1 MKGSPGPQQ
10 SPGVRGQLRT
20 SISSM
25 VCTMNMS
32 WRSSIA
38 LSIQL
43 LKGAARLAYSRCSW
57 SMVSSCFSVF
67 WRVQE
72 RDGEVSQR
80 ASGLVARGPKGS
92 ENVPSR

>member
-1 MKGSPGPQQ
+1 M
-10 SPGVRGQLRT
+10 RGTAWTCGAPRRARARGRPT

-32 WRSSIA
+32 CRSSMA

-67 WRVQE
+67 CGVRERGGDRAGRQVRGEWEEWR
-72 RDGEVSQR
+72 GT
-80 ASGLVARGPKGS
+80 KGS
-92 ENVPSR
+92 